1 MTALASQIS
10 AFLASASTS
19 RLCEMWRVTHDR
31 LLVEPN
37 GVMLMVLVEEEL
49 ERRFPQQFKDWV
61 GIAEDDFAAY
71 CDPRRFFTIS
81 NAAEGRI

>member
-1 MTALASQIS
+1 MTVLTSQIS
-10 AFLASASTS
+10 AFLASAYTS

-31 LLVEPN
+31 LLVEPD
-37 GVMLMVLVEEEL
+37 GVMLMIPVEEEL
-49 ERRFPQQFKDWV
+49 ERRFPQQFKEWV

-71 CDPRRFFTIS
+71 SDPRRFFPIS